1 MILSI
6 LYLLFYAAAGVLI
19 GRYLF
24 STESFPRRLWLGLTL
39 GLFGS
44 IWLPSLFSF
53 VLGFG
58 TVSHILGAVLMA
70 VLTFLCLLQKKKA
83 KAATASDLCSFLPL
97 MWLLPIFLVGA
108 YLFSTHILQP
118 KLDGYYVGQTT
129 YGDLAMHLGF
139 ISCLGSRASSR
150 RSTAS
155 SPVTPSTTPSFARCP
170 APPCSSLD
178 RASAGPTCCPPCTP
192 TPW

>member
-58 TVSHILGAVLMA
+58 TVSH
-70 VLTFLCLLQKKKA
+70 TFTFDELFA
-83 KAATASDLCSFLPL
+83 IVEVRD
-97 MWLLPIFLVGA
+97 LVGVPA
-108 YLFSTHILQP
+108 KREQFVVGTYL
-118 KLDGYYVGQTT
+118 LDIATV
-129 YGDLAMHLGF
+129 
-139 ISCLGSRASSR
+139 
-150 RSTAS
+150 
-155 SPVTPSTTPSFARCP
+155 
-170 APPCSSLD
+170 
-178 RASAGPTCCPPCTP
+178 
-192 TPW
+192 W

>member
-6 LYLLFYAAAGVLI
+6 LYLLFYAAAGILI

-24 STESFPRRLWLGLTL
+24 STESFPRRLWLGLTV
-39 GLFGS
+39 GPFGS

-58 TVSHILGAVLMA
+58 TLSHILGAAVMA
-70 VLTFLCLLQKKKA
+70 LLTALSLLQKKKA
-83 KAATASDLCSFLPL
+83 PAATAKDFRTLLPL
-97 MWLLPIFLVGA
+97 LWLLPIFLIGV

-118 KLDGYYVGQTT
+118 KIDGYYVGQTT

-139 ISCLGSRASSR
+139 ISSLAEQG
-150 RSTAS
+150 
-155 SPVTPSTTPSFARCP
+155 FF
-170 APPCSSLD
+170 PPE
-178 RASAGPTCCPPCTP
+178 
-192 TPW
+192 